1 MSDLSIEL
9 HWQRAEPV
17 FATGKYSNAHTVQM
31 NANYDITVDSRS
43 EELV

>member
-17 FATGKYSNAHTVQM
+17 FATGHLFKRTYCA
-31 NANYDITVDSRS
+31 D
-43 EELV
+43 EPLV